1 MMELARIKAFL
12 CLWMLTVIGCVQPQ
26 TPIPRTSATPQ
37 SPRPMDVIK
46 AGLSYQDNPVV
57 RAESVE
63 VLESIASPEVLPWVR
78 SALLDDHAGVRFAAC
93 MVLGRLKDAGATSM
107 IRKCLADKD
116 ENVRVAAIYTMHRLG
131 HAEQTG
137 RLPNYVLLHPDP
149 IVRRNAA
156 IAISMLGQPS
166 AVTVL
171 ARAMKDS
178 DPGVRHHALEG
189 MARLGNKEA
198 ARELSFMAN
207 SGVGS
212 EEVFAINALAGT
224 GDPVY
229 EDAFRYKLSSGSH
242 LETRLAAARALG
254 KLGIDAGLPVVLDAL
269 KPNQPVRQE
278 PDDPPADQLLRIRQ
292 LASAAAGAIGDSRA
306 VPLLETY
313 LNDGIDPRVQI
324 SAARALIE
332 IAEKPG
338 RTSSPFQASLGNR

>member
-1 MMELARIKAFL
+1 MVFTRFK
-12 CLWMLTVIGCVQPQ
+12 VIYSLSLLIAVGCVQPH
-26 TPIPRTSATPQ
+26 TPATLKTSTAQ
-37 SPRPMDVIK
+37 SSRPMDVIK

-63 VLESIASPEVLPWVR
+63 ALESVASPEVLPWVR
-78 SALLDDHAGVRFAAC
+78 SALLDEHPGVRFAGC
-93 MVLGRLKDAGATSM
+93 MVLGKLKDAGAASM
-107 IRKCLADKD
+107 VRKCLADKND
-116 ENVRVAAIYTMHRLG
+116 SVRVAAIYAMHRMG
-131 HAEQTG
+131 HAEQTD

-156 IAISMLGQPS
+156 IAISMLGQQS

-171 ARAMKDS
+171 ARGMKDA

-189 MARLGNKEA
+189 MALLGNKEA
-198 ARELSFMAN
+198 ARELTFMAN

-229 EDAFRYKLSSGSH
+229 EDAFRYKLASGSH

-254 KLGIDAGLPVVLDAL
+254 KLGMDAGLPVVLDAL
-269 KPNQPVRQE
+269 KPNQPVR
-278 PDDPPADQLLRIRQ
+278 PDPEDPPADQLLRIRQ
-292 LASAAAGAIGDSRA
+292 LASAAAGAIGNPQA
-306 VPLLETY
+306 NPLLEPF
-313 LNDGIDPRVQI
+313 LHDGVDPRVQI

-332 IAEKPG
+332 ITEKP
-338 RTSSPFQASLGNR
+338 RPLPSPFQAALGNR